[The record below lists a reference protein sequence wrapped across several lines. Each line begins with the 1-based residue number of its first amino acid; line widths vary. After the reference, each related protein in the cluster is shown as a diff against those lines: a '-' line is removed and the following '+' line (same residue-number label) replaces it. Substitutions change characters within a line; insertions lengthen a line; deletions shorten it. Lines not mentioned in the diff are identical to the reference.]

1 MLFIQD
7 FDAGVNNI
15 VMGYRDL
22 EADLQITK
30 LLRCEFDL
38 TGSGCD
44 LMWCFV
50 KTVMNFNVLMSW
62 VVGMLSGVGIYD
74 AKMVK

>member
-44 LMWCFV
+44 LM
-50 KTVMNFNVLMSW
+50 
-62 VVGMLSGVGIYD
+62 
-74 AKMVK
+74 